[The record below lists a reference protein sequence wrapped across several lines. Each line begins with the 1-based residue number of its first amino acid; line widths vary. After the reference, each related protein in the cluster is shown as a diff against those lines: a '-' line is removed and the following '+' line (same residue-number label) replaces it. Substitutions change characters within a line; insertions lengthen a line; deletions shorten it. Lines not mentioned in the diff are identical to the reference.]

1 MTDGTQTEEQFEPAD
16 HMVIKDLESLK
27 AMSDPLRLQIIEI
40 MLQGART
47 VKQIAGELKTTPTKL
62 YYHINLLEQHGLIKV
77 SGTRVV
83 SGIIE
88 KQYRLAAY
96 SFDIDRSLLS
106 PSGLTPSGSKMDEN
120 MDRLLSSFI
129 YSVTGDTEKS

>member
-1 MTDGTQTEEQFEPAD
+1 MAEDVQTQVEFEPQERI
-16 HMVIKDLESLK
+16 VIKDLESLK
-27 AMSDPLRLQIIEI
+27 ALSDPLRIQILEL

-47 VKQIAGELKTTPTKL
+47 VKQIAAELKTTTTKL

-77 SGTRVV
+77 TGTRVV

-96 SFDIDRSLLS
+96 SIAIDKSLLS
-106 PSGLTPSGSKMDEN
+106 PTGSG
-120 MDRLLSSFI
+120 
-129 YSVTGDTEKS
+129 